1 MKHRVVFSML
11 TAAALAACTDAPTSN
26 GDNSE
31 TPEGPSFITFGEPDG
46 NAHPH
51 VGTLL
56 FRQVGA
62 TGLFSCTATLL
73 SPTVLLTAGHCSGT
87 LDANGTLTGNT
98 VTYVRFTE
106 NALADRAA
114 YPNTQ
119 AWLDAEWIKAEQAIP
134 HPQFS
139 DFSEFPNTYDVGV
152 VILSEADA
160 VELPL
165 YGALPE
171 LGLLESLSG
180 QNKLFTAVGYGLQ
193 GLIKPF
199 ESDIFARYVGTT
211 RLVEVK
217 STRNGDS
224 HSAKFTNNPGLGG
237 GTCNGDS
244 GGPIFLGTTN
254 IIGAVTS
261 FGFTPCIGNDFNFR
275 VDTEIAQDFIT
286 PYLD

>member
-31 TPEGPSFITFGEPDG
+31 TPEGPSFITFGKPDG

-56 FRQVGA
+56 FAQNGVKY
-62 TGLFSCTATLL
+62 FSCTGTLI
-73 SPTVLLTAGHCSGT
+73 SPTVMLTAGHCT
-87 LDANGTLTGNT
+87 EERGNVNDET
-98 VTYVRFTE
+98 WVRFDE
-106 NALADRAA
+106 DPVADRGTG
-114 YPNTQ
+114 PLQ
-119 AWLDAEWIKAEQAIP
+119 QWLKDKWIKATKVIP
-134 HPQFS
+134 HPQFD
-139 DFSEFPNTYDVGV
+139 DFRGFPNTYDVGL
-152 VILSEADA
+152 VILSKP
-160 VELPL
+160 VELSS
-165 YGALPE
+165 YGELPE

-193 GLIKPF
+193 GAIQPF
-199 ESDIFARYVGTT
+199 YSDLWARYVGTT
-211 RLVEVK
+211 KLIEVK
-217 STRNGDS
+217 STRTGDS
-224 HSAKFTNNPGLGG
+224 HSATFTNNPGLGG

-261 FGFTPCIGNDFNFR
+261 FGFTPCIGVDYNFR
-275 VDTEIAQDFIT
+275 IDIKTSLDFIRANMN
-286 PYLD
+286 